1 MPGRH
6 EPFAT
11 ARVAIANAR
20 VKRVVCLTPESE
32 VRAHS
37 PEYAEAVANGV
48 SWDHVAHPIPDFGI
62 PDDEEAFAAMVR
74 AIADSLRR
82 GENVLV
88 HCAAGIG
95 RTGTT
100 AAAVLCELGLS
111 LSESVRRVSV
121 AGSSAESEYQ
131 KRFLEQ
137 LYDRRKHRRRSGDSN

>member
-6 EPFAT
+6 EPYAT
-11 ARVAIANAR
+11 ARAAIANAR
-20 VKRVVCLTPESE
+20 VNRVVCLTPESE
-32 VRAHS
+32 LRAHS
-37 PEYAEAVANGV
+37 PEYAEAIANGV
-48 SWDHVAHPIPDFGI
+48 SWDHVAHPISDFGV
-62 PDDEEAFAAMVR
+62 PDNEEAFASMVR

-111 LSESVRRVSV
+111 LSEAVRRVSA

-131 KRFLEQ
+131 KRFLEH
-137 LYDRRKHRRRSGDSN
+137 LYDRRKRRRTLGDSN